1 MARLWHVNGATHANH
16 HPEIRT
22 YENRVVEMIDCTS
35 SESAADNFC
44 NFFAS
49 SRAADRV
56 FYLVL
61 TCLAAASTPPQ
72 ANDLRVGSA
81 ALQK

>member
-22 YENRVVEMIDCTS
+22 YENHVVEMIHWTS
-35 SESAADNFC
+35 SESAADNFK
-44 NFFAS
+44 FFAS